1 MMEHLLNIIKN
12 PTLEGILGLFISAG
26 ILLIYN
32 QGRRIFHSVKL
43 LEYKQIA
50 TKHALGESLG
60 NGFLDSYKKKLDEL
74 KSDNKFII
82 KGE

>member
-1 MMEHLLNIIKN
+1 MEYLLNLIKN

-26 ILLIYN
+26 ILLIYS
-32 QGRRIFHSVKL
+32 QGRRIIHSVKL
-43 LEYKQIA
+43 LEYKQTA

-60 NGFLDSYKKKLDEL
+60 NGFLNSYNRKLDEL

>member
-1 MMEHLLNIIKN
+1 MEEFLNISKN
-12 PTLEGILGLFISAG
+12 PTLESLLGVFISAG

-32 QGRRIFHSVKL
+32 QGRRIFYSVKL
-43 LEYKQIA
+43 LQYKQIA

-60 NGFLDSYKKKLDEL
+60 NGFLDSYNKKLEEL
-74 KSDNKFII
+74 KSDNKFIV

>member
-1 MMEHLLNIIKN
+1 MEQLLNIIKN
-12 PTLEGILGLFISAG
+12 PTLEGVLCVFISAG

-32 QGRRIFHSVKL
+32 QGRRIFHSVRL
-43 LEYKQIA
+43 LEYKQTA

-60 NGFLDSYKKKLDEL
+60 SSFLDSYNNKLEEL
-74 KSDNKFII
+74 KSDNKFKI